1 MDIRTRILE
10 LLKSPDYRPLR
21 RSELARELDCKGD
34 ERREFRSALREM
46 MQRGE
51 IVRVRKNRFVL
62 PQEADLVAGR
72 ISMSE
77 RGFGFVVPEP
87 SENGGVMPS
96 GDIYV
101 AAEDTW
107 TALHGD
113 TVVVRLTKGSTR
125 RDRAGRTTKLEGR
138 VIRIL
143 KRANE
148 TVVGTLQK
156 TRWFTYVVPDDPRIV
171 HDN

>member
-10 LLKSPDYRPLR
+10 LLKSPNYRPLR
-21 RSELARELDCKGD
+21 RSELASHLNFKGD
-34 ERREFRSALREM
+34 DRRDFRHVLSEM
-46 MQRGE
+46 VHKGE

-62 PQEADLVAGR
+62 PQEADLVVGK

-87 SENGGVMPS
+87 SENDGALPR

-107 TALHGD
+107 
-113 TVVVRLTKGSTR
+113 
-125 RDRAGRTTKLEGR
+125 
-138 VIRIL
+138 
-143 KRANE
+143 
-148 TVVGTLQK
+148 
-156 TRWFTYVVPDDPRIV
+156 
-171 HDN
+171 